1 MNQMRNSEDSRA
13 KMKEPKLDDTSRL
26 RTAPAVE
33 TVTGAVVALELVGVL
48 VTVADEVS
56 VREALLGNGDDS
68 VGKTVVE
75 TDVELAVPSVAEAL
89 LPGVEELPCED
100 DEEDEEEL
108 LCVLCEEVASEEEEK
123 LACEEEELLC
133 EEEEE
138 LPCEDEVLLCDEVGL
153 LSIEEVVPSED
164 VELLAAEEVVPSDDI
179 ERLCEELVDDAV
191 DDVVRDGVEDDDALE
206 VSITALV
213 VEAAAPPETVEATGV
228 LVTSPAAEVSVGKTV
243 TSCASQ

>member
-1 MNQMRNSEDSRA
+1 
-13 KMKEPKLDDTSRL
+13 MKEPKLDDTSRL

-56 VREALLGNGDDS
+56 VREALLVNGDDS

-108 LCVLCEEVASEEEEK
+108 LCVLCEEEVASEEEEK

-133 EEEEE
+133 EEEEEE

-164 VELLAAEEVVPSDDI
+164 VELLAAEEVVPSDDV
-179 ERLCEELVDDAV
+179 ERLCEKLVDDAV

-228 LVTSPAAEVSVGKTV
+228 LVTSPAAEVPVGKTV